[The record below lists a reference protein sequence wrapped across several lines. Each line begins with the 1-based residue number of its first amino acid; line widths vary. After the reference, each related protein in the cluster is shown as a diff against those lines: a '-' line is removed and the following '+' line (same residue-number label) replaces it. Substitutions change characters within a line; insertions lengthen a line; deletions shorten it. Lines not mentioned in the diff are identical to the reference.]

1 MRNNFPRPLPAR
13 AQTRLLIGV
22 LAIAA
27 AYPLHAQTNAA
38 PARPADTAPLS
49 LRADPALGDIVVETD
64 SNMLPGD
71 GRSAVG
77 VTVRL
82 LDAQGQLLRGST
94 WITVDSTGGRIV
106 DPAAAPGLRLGQ
118 RADRL
123 LRGTRI
129 RVEDGVARFQLVAPA
144 HAQDVLLSVA
154 SGALQARGEL
164 SFTTERRPLFG
175 AGVAEGVIGRR
186 SGAASGPERFND
198 GFEQSLTHWSRQFNG
213 GKDDVAA
220 RLAFFAKGDIG
231 LESAITAAY
240 DSEKAASSRLLRDL
254 DPNRFYPVYGDDSV
268 TAFDARSSERLYVR
282 LDQRKHYLLYGDFAT
297 GTGFSQLAG
306 SGSGLDN
313 GLHKLGQYNRSA
325 TGLRGH
331 YEEGAISANA
341 FAVHDSLKQVVE
353 EYRANGTSGPFAVR
367 SNSAIQ
373 NSDKVELVVRDKNQ
387 ANLVK
392 QVIVLQ
398 RYVDYSFEPFSG
410 RILFNQAI
418 PALTPDGDPQSV
430 RITYEVDQGGD
441 KFWVLGADA
450 KVAVGADLSVGAAVV
465 DDRNPDS
472 PYKLQ
477 SVAAQWQIGQGTAL
491 QAELARSSSTT
502 YLVGQNSVGQSV
514 SATPTRQAGETMDER
529 DGSAGRIEL
538 RHNSEQLE
546 ARAWWQQAGR
556 DFNNTAAG
564 LAPGQSDGGASLK
577 WRIDPRTRLYAE
589 ALRSENQGAAGL
601 GDAAREG
608 QRAGVQYALSERLS
622 IDLSLRHIEESGQL
636 TPTTFIA
643 PNTAPLGGAHSPAG
657 GFFGGLESSGLDA
670 ASGLPYTPAGTSR
683 APYRGVEASTVRIG
697 VQFKASQKL
706 SVGADAEHSIDGETQ
721 LRYGFGVQYATES
734 YGRLYARAETQTG
747 LASSYSIDPA
757 ERSTSVVAGVDT
769 SYMAG
774 GTLFSEYRLRDSA
787 NPGTG
792 TGTGTGSG
800 TGFDDERNA
809 QLASG
814 LRNTF
819 QLRPGVSAST
829 GVEYLKVLNGSE
841 QEALALSGALDY
853 RVDPLWSAS
862 AKLEWRK
869 LFDRA
874 DLPGAQGQDQ
884 WLNTVSL
891 ARKLGDDWT
900 LLARNYLLYQ
910 RNHDDALGAALGNT
924 LQDRAQLGFAWRPR
938 ERNDVNALAR
948 YEYKTVRDEARL
960 DGENYRAHIVST
972 HLDYHP
978 QRAWWLSSRLAGKL
992 NTDRTLP
999 SGQQKYNAWLLGG
1012 RALVDLAPKW
1022 DMGVL
1027 ASVLYSP
1034 QGKSR
1039 QYAYG
1044 AEVGYQ
1050 LARNL
1055 YLSVGH
1061 NLSGFTDKELS
1072 GADYTA
1078 HGTFLR
1084 LRFKF
1089 DEKTVRSLSQ

>member
-1 MRNNFPRPLPAR
+1 MRNNFLRPLPAR
-13 AQTRLLIGV
+13 AQTRLLTCV

-27 AYPLHAQTNAA
+27 AYPLHAQTIA
-38 PARPADTAPLS
+38 PLAQPPGEPASSAPLS
-49 LRADPALGDIVVETD
+49 LRSDPALADILVETD
-64 SNMLPGD
+64 SNLLPGD

-77 VTVRL
+77 VSVRL
-82 LDAQGQLLRGST
+82 LDAQGQRLRGST
-94 WITVDSTGGRIV
+94 WITVDSSGGRIV

-129 RVEDGVARFQLVAPA
+129 RVDDGLARFQLVAPS
-144 HAQDVLLSVA
+144 HAQDVLLTVA

-164 SFTTERRPLFG
+164 SFVTERRPLFA

-186 SGAASGPERFND
+186 QGSSSGPERFND
-198 GFEQSLTHWSRQFNG
+198 GFEQSLTRWSRQFNG

-231 LESAITAAY
+231 IDSAITAAY
-240 DSEKAASSRLLRDL
+240 DSEKADSSRLLRDL
-254 DPNRFYPVYGDDSV
+254 DPNRHYPVYGDDAV
-268 TAFDARSSERLYVR
+268 TAFDARSSERLYLR
-282 LDQRKHYLLYGDFAT
+282 LDQRKNYLLYGDFAT
-297 GTGFSQLAG
+297 GAAFSQF
-306 SGSGLDN
+306 SGSGGGTDN
-313 GLHKLGQYNRSA
+313 GLHKLGQYNRTA

-331 YEEGAISANA
+331 YEEGAISGNA
-341 FAVHDSLKQVVE
+341 FAVHDSLKQVIE
-353 EYRANGTSGPFAVR
+353 EYQANGTSGPFAVR

-392 QVIVLQ
+392 QVIALQ

-418 PALTPDGDPQSV
+418 PTLTPDGDPQSI

-450 KVAVGADLSVGAAVV
+450 SVALGQRVKVGASVV

-472 PYKLQ
+472 PYKLH
-477 SVAAQWQIGQGTAL
+477 SVAGQWQIGAGTDL
-491 QAELARSSSTT
+491 VAELARSSSTT
-502 YLVGQNSVGQSV
+502 YTLGRNV
-514 SATPTRQAGETMDER
+514 STTPTRQAGESMDER

-546 ARAWWQQAGR
+546 ARAWWHQAGR
-556 DFNNTAAG
+556 DFNNTASG
-564 LAPGQSDGGASLK
+564 LAAGQSDGGASAK
-577 WRIDPRTRLYAE
+577 WRLNPQTRLYAE
-589 ALRSENQGAAGL
+589 AVRSDSEGGPNF
-601 GDAAREG
+601 GDASRDG
-608 QRAGVQYALSERLS
+608 QRAGVQYAFNERLS
-622 IDLSLRHIEESGQL
+622 IDLSLRHIEETGQL
-636 TPTTFIA
+636 GTNSLIA
-643 PNTAPLGGAHSPAG
+643 PNTAPLGGAQGPAG
-657 GFFGGLESSGLDA
+657 GFFGGLESSGLDTVT
-670 ASGLPYTPAGTSR
+670 GLPYHPVGGGR
-683 APYRGVEASTVRIG
+683 APYRGVEATTARIG
-697 VQFKASQKL
+697 VQFKASRKL
-706 SVGADAEHSIDGETQ
+706 TVAADAEHSIDGEQ
-721 LRYGFGVQYATES
+721 QQRYGFGVQYATES
-734 YGRLYARAETQTG
+734 HGRLYARAETQTG

-774 GTLFSEYRLRDSA
+774 GTVFSEYRLRDSA
-787 NPGTG
+787 DL
-792 TGTGTGSG
+792 
-800 TGFDDERNA
+800 GFDDERNA

-814 LRNTF
+814 VRNTW
-819 QLRPGVSAST
+819 QLRPGVTAST

-841 QEALALSGALDY
+841 QEAMALSGAIDY
-853 RVDPLWSAS
+853 RIDPLWSAS
-862 AKLEWRK
+862 AKLEFRK
-869 LFDRA
+869 VFDRA
-874 DLPGAQGQDQ
+874 DMIGEQGQDQ
-884 WLNTVSL
+884 WLNTVSV

-910 RNHDDALGAALGNT
+910 RNNDDALGAPLGNT
-924 LQDRAQLGFAWRPR
+924 LQDRAQVGFAWRPR
-938 ERNDVNALAR
+938 ERNDINALAR
-948 YEYKTVRDEARL
+948 YEYKTVRDEARI

-972 HLDYHP
+972 HMDYHP
-978 QRAWWLSSRLAGKL
+978 SRAWWVTSRLAGKL
-992 NTDRTLP
+992 NTDRNLP
-999 SGQQKYNAWLLGG
+999 AGQQKYNAWLAGG
-1012 RALVDLAPKW
+1012 RAVVDVAPKW
-1022 DMGVL
+1022 DVGVL

-1044 AEVGYQ
+1044 AEVGYR

-1089 DEKTVRSLSQ
+1089 DEKTFKAGGM